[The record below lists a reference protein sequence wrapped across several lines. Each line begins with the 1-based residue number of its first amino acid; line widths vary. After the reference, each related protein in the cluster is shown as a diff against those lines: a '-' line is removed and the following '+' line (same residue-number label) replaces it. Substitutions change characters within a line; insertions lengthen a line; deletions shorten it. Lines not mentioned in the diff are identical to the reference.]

1 MAKLTKP
8 VIAVNIDGTVRVL
21 NQDPNATHFNWYT
34 RELLSYNITSPSY
47 DVVVAGTNESTTAL
61 PNSSYTN
68 RVYITESYRDIRKF
82 TSFKLYES
90 GSSAVDVTELYVTK
104 ISDFEYSISIPNVE
118 HDYIITWGVG
128 AITYTITS
136 SLTNCVADKSDE
148 SYVGGT
154 AVNIVITAATG
165 YTFDSSLGGTIGLSV
180 GEVDKTSEYMTRSS
194 DNKKVTIA
202 IPAIA
207 AVGNII
213 YAAGAVEEIVQLA
226 TPTIAMNA
234 DGKTLE
240 ITDVE
245 NATSY
250 DVYVDGTLK
259 TNVASVPNTTTFD
272 LSTLSDIA
280 DGVHTVTVKAK
291 ADGYIDSDAS
301 NAVNYTSG
309 TPIPTDSI
317 LFAGETSDFTLKAT
331 NKTWDGTVEYSTDK
345 NTWSTWDG
353 SEIPSANKKLYLR
366 GKNNTKFYTSE
377 GVKFVLSAKAG
388 CYGNINAL
396 LDYENPPTTL
406 VASCYESMFEGCKS
420 LTTAPE
426 LPATTL
432 ANYCY
437 KNMFKGC
444 SSLTTGPSILPA
456 TTLADYCYEE
466 MFCICKSLTTAPTL
480 PATTLAPYC
489 YRIMFYGCKSLTT
502 APELPATTLANYCY
516 NNMFYGCTSFT
527 TAPELPAPILADYCY
542 AGMFCLCT
550 SLTTAPELPA
560 TSLRD
565 NCYSSMFYGCTS
577 LKISATQT
585 EEYTTAWRIPSAGEI
600 STGAMDWNMNM
611 LRDTGG
617 TFKDNPVLN
626 TTYYG
631 AW

>member
-1 MAKLTKP
+1 MWLKKLRRLIRLFFFQLTGKKGDKVAKLTKP

-47 DVVVAGTNESTTAL
+47 DTIVAGTNESTTAL

-82 TSFKLYES
+82 TSFKLYEA

-207 AVGNII
+207 AIGNII
-213 YAAGAVEEIVQLA
+213 YAAGAVVEITQLA

-240 ITDVE
+240 ITDVA

-259 TNVASVPNTTTFD
+259 APSPFIGTITLDTTTRTMIISGYD
-272 LSTLSDIA
+272 SSGLSDLIVA
-280 DGVHTVTVKAK
+280 
-291 ADGYIDSDAS
+291 
-301 NAVNYTSG
+301 AVNGARNVSGYVKYEVNVQYDTSQYKI
-309 TPIPTDSI
+309 T
-317 LFAGETSDFTLKAT
+317 ENT
-331 NKTWDGTVEYSTDK
+331 NCTYVINNYNYVIT
-345 NTWSTWDG
+345 
-353 SEIPSANKKLYLR
+353 PSAN
-366 GKNNTKFYTSE
+366 NFTFT
-377 GVKFVLSAKAG
+377 
-388 CYGNINAL
+388 
-396 LDYENPPTTL
+396 
-406 VASCYESMFEGCKS
+406 
-420 LTTAPE
+420 
-426 LPATTL
+426 
-432 ANYCY
+432 
-437 KNMFKGC
+437 
-444 SSLTTGPSILPA
+444 
-456 TTLADYCYEE
+456 
-466 MFCICKSLTTAPTL
+466 
-480 PATTLAPYC
+480 
-489 YRIMFYGCKSLTT
+489 
-502 APELPATTLANYCY
+502 
-516 NNMFYGCTSFT
+516 FT
-527 TAPELPAPILADYCY
+527 T
-542 AGMFCLCT
+542 
-550 SLTTAPELPA
+550 
-560 TSLRD
+560 
-565 NCYSSMFYGCTS
+565 
-577 LKISATQT
+577 K
-585 EEYTTAWRIPSAGEI
+585 
-600 STGAMDWNMNM
+600 
-611 LRDTGG
+611 
-617 TFKDNPVLN
+617 
-626 TTYYG
+626 
-631 AW
+631 

>member
-1 MAKLTKP
+1 MWLKKLRRLIRLFFFQLTGKKGDKVAKLTKP

-47 DVVVAGTNESTTAL
+47 DTVVAGTNESTTAL
-61 PNSSYTN
+61 PSSSYTN

-82 TSFKLYES
+82 TSFKLYEA

-250 DVYVDGTLK
+250 DVYVDGTMK
-259 TNVASVPNTTTFD
+259 TNVAKAVSKTLTFTGGKTDFLGGSETYAKIGSAPTSNNDYQYKYSQGGTYDFTESVDVYIWGNNG
-272 LSTLSDIA
+272 SNS
-280 DGVHTVTVKAK
+280 G
-291 ADGYIDSDAS
+291 GYAIDSTSQDS
-301 NAVNYTSG
+301 MIKVNGWNS
-309 TPIPTDSI
+309 PTKLTITESALI
-317 LFAGETSDFTLKAT
+317 CLF
-331 NKTWDGTVEYSTDK
+331 
-345 NTWSTWDG
+345 
-353 SEIPSANKKLYLR
+353 SA
-366 GKNNTKFYTSE
+366 
-377 GVKFVLSAKAG
+377 
-388 CYGNINAL
+388 
-396 LDYENPPTTL
+396 
-406 VASCYESMFEGCKS
+406 
-420 LTTAPE
+420 
-426 LPATTL
+426 
-432 ANYCY
+432 
-437 KNMFKGC
+437 
-444 SSLTTGPSILPA
+444 
-456 TTLADYCYEE
+456 E
-466 MFCICKSLTTAPTL
+466 M
-480 PATTLAPYC
+480 
-489 YRIMFYGCKSLTT
+489 M
-502 APELPATTLANYCY
+502 
-516 NNMFYGCTSFT
+516 
-527 TAPELPAPILADYCY
+527 
-542 AGMFCLCT
+542 
-550 SLTTAPELPA
+550 
-560 TSLRD
+560 
-565 NCYSSMFYGCTS
+565 
-577 LKISATQT
+577 
-585 EEYTTAWRIPSAGEI
+585 
-600 STGAMDWNMNM
+600 
-611 LRDTGG
+611 
-617 TFKDNPVLN
+617 
-626 TTYYG
+626 
-631 AW
+631 

>member
-1 MAKLTKP
+1 MWLKKLRRLIRLFFFQLTGKKGDKVAKLTKP

-47 DVVVAGTNESTTAL
+47 DTVVAGTNESTTAL

-82 TSFKLYES
+82 TSFKLYEG

-154 AVNIVITAATG
+154 AVNIIITAATG

-250 DVYVDGTLK
+250 DVYIDGTLK
-259 TNVASVPNTTTFD
+259 TNVASVTGYTVTFGGTSVSSSEIGNVTITIPNEPQFQLTNTTVIKNNV
-272 LSTLSDIA
+272 ST
-280 DGVHTVTVKAK
+280 
-291 ADGYIDSDAS
+291 
-301 NAVNYTSG
+301 
-309 TPIPTDSI
+309 
-317 LFAGETSDFTLKAT
+317 FTLGGNTAT
-331 NKTWDGTVEYSTDK
+331 DMRVLVNMGGSSTQYEVYQDIVVPVTDTATVYLKNK
-345 NTWSTWDG
+345 
-353 SEIPSANKKLYLR
+353 
-366 GKNNTKFYTSE
+366 
-377 GVKFVLSAKAG
+377 
-388 CYGNINAL
+388 
-396 LDYENPPTTL
+396 YE
-406 VASCYESMFEGCKS
+406 
-420 LTTAPE
+420 
-426 LPATTL
+426 
-432 ANYCY
+432 
-437 KNMFKGC
+437 
-444 SSLTTGPSILPA
+444 
-456 TTLADYCYEE
+456 
-466 MFCICKSLTTAPTL
+466 
-480 PATTLAPYC
+480 
-489 YRIMFYGCKSLTT
+489 
-502 APELPATTLANYCY
+502 
-516 NNMFYGCTSFT
+516 
-527 TAPELPAPILADYCY
+527 
-542 AGMFCLCT
+542 
-550 SLTTAPELPA
+550 
-560 TSLRD
+560 
-565 NCYSSMFYGCTS
+565 
-577 LKISATQT
+577 
-585 EEYTTAWRIPSAGEI
+585 
-600 STGAMDWNMNM
+600 
-611 LRDTGG
+611 
-617 TFKDNPVLN
+617 
-626 TTYYG
+626 
-631 AW
+631 

>member
-1 MAKLTKP
+1 MWLKKLRRLIRLFFFQLTGKKGDKVAKLTKP

-47 DVVVAGTNESTTAL
+47 DTVVAGTNESTTAL

-82 TSFKLYES
+82 TSFKLYEA

-104 ISDFEYSISIPNVE
+104 ISDFEYSISIPSVE

-213 YAAGAVEEIVQLA
+213 YAAGAVIEMTQLA

-250 DVYVDGTLK
+250 DVYVDGTMK
-259 TNVASVPNTTTFD
+259 TNVTSVPNTTTVD

-280 DGVHTVTVKAK
+280 DGAHTVKVKAK
-291 ADGYIDSDAS
+291 ADGYIDSEFS
-301 NAVNYTSG
+301 NEVSYTKTSVPPVY
-309 TPIPTDSI
+309 TVTFS
-317 LFAGETSDFTLKAT
+317 SDFTVTGKYLYGIYYINEAGERTLLPVTQDNYTTYRGKTFKASSIADLSGNYDYANIT
-331 NKTWDGTVEYSTDK
+331 IDGTKYY
-345 NTWSTWDG
+345 NHGWSTPDL
-353 SEIPSANKKLYLR
+353 PL
-366 GKNNTKFYTSE
+366 T
-377 GVKFVLSAKAG
+377 LSG
-388 CYGNINAL
+388 
-396 LDYENPPTTL
+396 
-406 VASCYESMFEGCKS
+406 
-420 LTTAPE
+420 
-426 LPATTL
+426 PATITKI
-432 ANYCY
+432 YC
-437 KNMFKGC
+437 
-444 SSLTTGPSILPA
+444 
-456 TTLADYCYEE
+456 DY
-466 MFCICKSLTTAPTL
+466 
-480 PATTLAPYC
+480 
-489 YRIMFYGCKSLTT
+489 
-502 APELPATTLANYCY
+502 
-516 NNMFYGCTSFT
+516 
-527 TAPELPAPILADYCY
+527 
-542 AGMFCLCT
+542 
-550 SLTTAPELPA
+550 
-560 TSLRD
+560 
-565 NCYSSMFYGCTS
+565 
-577 LKISATQT
+577 
-585 EEYTTAWRIPSAGEI
+585 
-600 STGAMDWNMNM
+600 
-611 LRDTGG
+611 
-617 TFKDNPVLN
+617 
-626 TTYYG
+626 
-631 AW
+631 

>member
-1 MAKLTKP
+1 MWLKKLRRLIRLFFFQLTGKKGDKVAKLTKP

-82 TSFKLYES
+82 TSFKLYEA

-165 YTFDSSLGGTIGLSV
+165 YTFDSSLGGAIGLSV

-240 ITDVE
+240 ITDVA

-280 DGVHTVTVKAK
+280 DGAHTVKVKAK
-291 ADGYIDSDAS
+291 ASGYNDSEFSNEVSYTKAPAGYKLTITGSWYEVGFPAGIDGILSFNGIDPNSSKNLPNFPRYAS
-301 NAVNYTSG
+301 TEFSESYVDYYATESSSSVRKACPLVFENVSKIAISG
-309 TPIPTDSI
+309 HI
-317 LFAGETSDFTLKAT
+317 
-331 NKTWDGTVEYSTDK
+331 
-345 NTWSTWDG
+345 
-353 SEIPSANKKLYLR
+353 EIN
-366 GKNNTKFYTSE
+366 G
-377 GVKFVLSAKAG
+377 
-388 CYGNINAL
+388 I
-396 LDYENPPTTL
+396 
-406 VASCYESMFEGCKS
+406 
-420 LTTAPE
+420 
-426 LPATTL
+426 
-432 ANYCY
+432 
-437 KNMFKGC
+437 
-444 SSLTTGPSILPA
+444 
-456 TTLADYCYEE
+456 
-466 MFCICKSLTTAPTL
+466 
-480 PATTLAPYC
+480 
-489 YRIMFYGCKSLTT
+489 
-502 APELPATTLANYCY
+502 
-516 NNMFYGCTSFT
+516 
-527 TAPELPAPILADYCY
+527 
-542 AGMFCLCT
+542 
-550 SLTTAPELPA
+550 
-560 TSLRD
+560 RD
-565 NCYSSMFYGCTS
+565 
-577 LKISATQT
+577 
-585 EEYTTAWRIPSAGEI
+585 
-600 STGAMDWNMNM
+600 
-611 LRDTGG
+611 
-617 TFKDNPVLN
+617 
-626 TTYYG
+626 YYG
-631 AW
+631 GIEYVLTQDTTIALGYKDD

>member
-1 MAKLTKP
+1 MWLKKLRRLIRLFFFQLTGKKGDKVAKLTKP

-213 YAAGAVEEIVQLA
+213 YAAGAVKEIVQLA

-250 DVYVDGTLK
+250 DVYVDGTMK

-280 DGVHTVTVKAK
+280 DGSHTVKVKAK
-291 ADGYIDSDAS
+291 ADGYIDSEFSNEVSYTKAPAGQKITTLSIDDSAYFKDEWDIYIKFDGVASPTNYDARFQNKLVSGESDRIYYNGVWSAEYTDVTVDITATQWSAYVAKQQYS
-301 NAVNYTSG
+301 NKVLPCSTNPPYAKWISTSNN
-309 TPIPTDSI
+309 
-317 LFAGETSDFTLKAT
+317 GE
-331 NKTWDGTVEYSTDK
+331 
-345 NTWSTWDG
+345 
-353 SEIPSANKKLYLR
+353 LYPMGR
-366 GKNNTKFYTSE
+366 DNN
-377 GVKFVLSAKAG
+377 KFVI
-388 CYGNINAL
+388 YQ
-396 LDYENPPTTL
+396 
-406 VASCYESMFEGCKS
+406 
-420 LTTAPE
+420 
-426 LPATTL
+426 PA
-432 ANYCY
+432 
-437 KNMFKGC
+437 
-444 SSLTTGPSILPA
+444 
-456 TTLADYCYEE
+456 D
-466 MFCICKSLTTAPTL
+466 
-480 PATTLAPYC
+480 
-489 YRIMFYGCKSLTT
+489 
-502 APELPATTLANYCY
+502 
-516 NNMFYGCTSFT
+516 
-527 TAPELPAPILADYCY
+527 
-542 AGMFCLCT
+542 
-550 SLTTAPELPA
+550 
-560 TSLRD
+560 
-565 NCYSSMFYGCTS
+565 
-577 LKISATQT
+577 
-585 EEYTTAWRIPSAGEI
+585 
-600 STGAMDWNMNM
+600 
-611 LRDTGG
+611 
-617 TFKDNPVLN
+617 
-626 TTYYG
+626 
-631 AW
+631 

>member
-1 MAKLTKP
+1 MWLKKLRRLIRLFFFQLTGKKGDKVAKLTKP

-47 DVVVAGTNESTTAL
+47 DTVVAGTNESTTAL

-82 TSFKLYES
+82 TSFTLYEA

-213 YAAGAVEEIVQLA
+213 YAAGAVEEMVQLA
-226 TPTIAMNA
+226 TPAIAMNA

-259 TNVASVPNTTTFD
+259 TNVARPV
-272 LSTLSDIA
+272 
-280 DGVHTVTVKAK
+280 GYTVTFGGTSVSASEIGNVTVTIPNEQQFQLTNATVVKNNV
-291 ADGYIDSDAS
+291 S
-301 NAVNYTSG
+301 
-309 TPIPTDSI
+309 
-317 LFAGETSDFTLKAT
+317 LFTL
-331 NKTWDGTVEYSTDK
+331 G
-345 NTWSTWDG
+345 G
-353 SEIPSANKKLYLR
+353 
-366 GKNNTKFYTSE
+366 
-377 GVKFVLSAKAG
+377 
-388 CYGNINAL
+388 
-396 LDYENPPTTL
+396 
-406 VASCYESMFEGCKS
+406 
-420 LTTAPE
+420 TTA
-426 LPATTL
+426 
-432 ANYCY
+432 
-437 KNMFKGC
+437 
-444 SSLTTGPSILPA
+444 
-456 TTLADYCYEE
+456 ADMRVVVE
-466 MFCICKSLTTAPTL
+466 M
-480 PATTLAPYC
+480 
-489 YRIMFYGCKSLTT
+489 
-502 APELPATTLANYCY
+502 
-516 NNMFYGCTSFT
+516 
-527 TAPELPAPILADYCY
+527 
-542 AGMFCLCT
+542 
-550 SLTTAPELPA
+550 
-560 TSLRD
+560 
-565 NCYSSMFYGCTS
+565 
-577 LKISATQT
+577 
-585 EEYTTAWRIPSAGEI
+585 
-600 STGAMDWNMNM
+600 
-611 LRDTGG
+611 GG
-617 TFKDNPVLN
+617 TSTQYEVFENIDINVTGNATVYLKNK
-626 TTYYG
+626 YM
-631 AW
+631 

>member
-1 MAKLTKP
+1 MWLKKLRRLIRLFFFQLTGKKGDKVAKLTKS

-82 TSFKLYES
+82 TSFKLYEA

-226 TPTIAMNA
+226 TPTIAINA

-250 DVYVDGTLK
+250 DVYVDGTMK
-259 TNVASVPNTTTFD
+259 TNVASVPNTTTVD

-280 DGVHTVTVKAK
+280 DGTHTVTVKAK
-291 ADGYIDSDAS
+291 ANGYIDSEFSNEVSYTKAPAGQKITTLSIDDSSSWKDSWDIYIKFDGVASPTNYDARFYNNYKSKEYDRIYYNGVWSADYTDVTVDITATQWSAYVAEQQYS
-301 NAVNYTSG
+301 NCVYPCSES
-309 TPIPTDSI
+309 PSI
-317 LFAGETSDFTLKAT
+317 FEWVSPST
-331 NKTWDGTVEYSTDK
+331 NG
-345 NTWSTWDG
+345 N
-353 SEIPSANKKLYLR
+353 LYPMGR
-366 GKNNTKFYTSE
+366 DNN
-377 GVKFVLSAKAG
+377 KFV
-388 CYGNINAL
+388 
-396 LDYENPPTTL
+396 
-406 VASCYESMFEGCKS
+406 VFQ
-420 LTTAPE
+420 
-426 LPATTL
+426 PA
-432 ANYCY
+432 
-437 KNMFKGC
+437 
-444 SSLTTGPSILPA
+444 
-456 TTLADYCYEE
+456 D
-466 MFCICKSLTTAPTL
+466 
-480 PATTLAPYC
+480 
-489 YRIMFYGCKSLTT
+489 
-502 APELPATTLANYCY
+502 
-516 NNMFYGCTSFT
+516 
-527 TAPELPAPILADYCY
+527 
-542 AGMFCLCT
+542 
-550 SLTTAPELPA
+550 
-560 TSLRD
+560 
-565 NCYSSMFYGCTS
+565 
-577 LKISATQT
+577 
-585 EEYTTAWRIPSAGEI
+585 
-600 STGAMDWNMNM
+600 
-611 LRDTGG
+611 
-617 TFKDNPVLN
+617 
-626 TTYYG
+626 
-631 AW
+631 